1 MMDLVTIAMGKIE
14 EKYEARLEK
23 YKKQESHKRT
33 FNLSRKLTSYF
44 DDFDASMLNRHVG
57 AVIQGIRV
65 EDADKSDPENI
76 FDDSTT
82 NLTMHPISG
91 DPFVT
96 GIAPSPPAWSL
107 KPLTHLPEGNFQ
119 ATHQIHP
126 SIQIT
131 T

>member
-1 MMDLVTIAMGKIE
+1 
-14 EKYEARLEK
+14 
-23 YKKQESHKRT
+23 
-33 FNLSRKLTSYF
+33 
-44 DDFDASMLNRHVG
+44 MLNRHVG

-96 GIAPSPPAWSL
+96 GIAPSGHSSNSSIDSNHNLMRISHSPPCSPIKESDEYRCEVEFSEENYDNHPQSSENVSRWAKYTNIL
-107 KPLTHLPEGNFQ
+107 ATNPVETDFANF
-119 ATHQIHP
+119 
-126 SIQIT
+126 
-131 T
+131 